1 MIAPSCAC
9 VRVCVAAHA
18 PTRDEKCLGGDKEK
32 WEKQTRGEEEARE
45 QSNKSEKQ
53 KEVNWE

>member
-9 VRVCVAAHA
+9 VCVAAHA